1 MTDDKVRNYGTII
14 RPMLISFENEICGMV
29 VICEQDEQVI
39 SCEAVP
45 VWLRRYAGAS
55 VLVRSGSDAW
65 ELV

>member
-1 MTDDKVRNYGTII
+1 
-14 RPMLISFENEICGMV
+14 MLISFENEICGMV